1 MTRLHLVEMNM
12 NVTKTHDDMCHG
24 IPAESTSQESIDG
37 RCHDGL
43 VVTPVANNSCTDC
56 SFSGLT

>member
-1 MTRLHLVEMNM
+1 MNM

-56 SFSGLT
+56 SFSGL